1 MPWVFGRRA
10 GYVIMYGC
18 VRGGWGGYMQTHRVL
33 CAGVELM
40 CTSRRKQVG
49 EGVLPGYCIHHD
61 DDEDFLIHLIITLC
75 AAYAASDEYIG
86 FMLCL

>member
-18 VRGGWGGYMQTHRVL
+18 VRGGEGLYANTSRVVCGG
-33 CAGVELM
+33 ELM

-49 EGVLPGYCIHHD
+49 EGFLPGYCIHHD

-86 FMLCL
+86 FMFCLC